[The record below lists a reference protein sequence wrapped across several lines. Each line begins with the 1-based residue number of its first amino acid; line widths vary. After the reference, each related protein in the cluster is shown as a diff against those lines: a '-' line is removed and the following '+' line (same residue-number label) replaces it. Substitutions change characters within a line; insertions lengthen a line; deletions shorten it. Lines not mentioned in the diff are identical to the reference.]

1 MTFTSRS
8 MPRTCY
14 LQVSEGIYK
23 SYDNLVKF
31 CPFYRWNLSGC
42 DFTRVIFAVTQW
54 VLNGGFW
61 LPSFLEFF
69 FFLNHRKVGG
79 GWNEKVQCWSTKSH
93 QQQPSTSRGLNHL
106 FLFII
111 VFQKHTCRGNQL
123 EFGLLSVLV
132 MGAWVRWNQAYRDQ
146 EREVNLEA
154 GRSGI
159 FPCPNPT
166 VWGLPSFKCGLKD
179 KGDVGRRR
187 LYGIGAVIKSG
198 WLQVVYASFMVNGWE
213 KQLNYSK
220 RNPVLH

>member
-1 MTFTSRS
+1 MTILWSSAHFTDETSVVVTS
-8 MPRTCY
+8 PESSLQWLNGSWTEVSNS
-14 LQVSEGIYK
+14 QVS
-23 SYDNLVKF
+23 
-31 CPFYRWNLSGC
+31 WN
-42 DFTRVIFAVTQW
+42 
-54 VLNGGFW
+54 
-61 LPSFLEFF
+61 FF